1 MANVEKLQSF
11 NELYKKLLT
20 ADEYY
25 KFERICADALKK
37 PERVLPEEGDVL
49 IAGYYLDRNAISK
62 EMAKFRAKCYEMSDS
77 YIKGCLDGK
86 TCQELARKITST
98 TFEEELKDFSTLE
111 IFATANFYEV
121 VKSNKYKKQLKEGQR
136 LPVYNFRS
144 TEEYVRFMLLEQ
156 FSRIV
161 GKVLRVKA
169 VWEKEHP
176 VVVELAPQIDEEIV
190 KANETREEEV
200 VAAEDGLQTAGDNE
214 ESETLET
221 SLQVICDTTK
231 LETEGSIEETTG
243 LGIDRDRLISYTMA
257 ILKRNAEQRRMEMK
271 ATESLIT
278 CKELERESR
287 LLVNKLLQ
295 AVENEPKKLC
305 SAKEE
310 VKTIPAFAT
319 SVTNK
324 LGQQVVDNGG
334 RLADLLELIKRTPQA
349 IEYRAEIESRLVH
362 KFNGGNCETYIGGLL
377 FCYDN
382 AVGVTRD
389 NLEAMIESVA
399 KKLLS
404 GQSIEKLEAQARQI
418 NLIYNERSERTKC
431 KYPYSK
437 IPYYTNEFDDVDE
450 YVDLKILKALNEL
463 YKQMIVEASETS
475 VR

>member
-25 KFERICADALKK
+25 KFERICGDALKK

-86 TCQELARKITST
+86 TCQELAQKITST

-121 VKSNKYKKQLKEGQR
+121 VKSNKYKKQLKEGQS

-176 VVVELAPQIDEEIV
+176 VVAELAPHTDEEIV
-190 KANETREEEV
+190 RTDETREEEV
-200 VAAEDGLQTAGDNE
+200 VPAEDGLQTAGDNE
-214 ESETLET
+214 EGETLET
-221 SLQVICDTTK
+221 SLQVIGDTTK
-231 LETEGSIEETTG
+231 LETEGTIKETTT

-257 ILKRNAEQRRMEMK
+257 ILKRYAEQRRMDMN

-278 CKELERESR
+278 C
-287 LLVNKLLQ
+287 
-295 AVENEPKKLC
+295 
-305 SAKEE
+305 
-310 VKTIPAFAT
+310 
-319 SVTNK
+319 
-324 LGQQVVDNGG
+324 
-334 RLADLLELIKRTPQA
+334 
-349 IEYRAEIESRLVH
+349 
-362 KFNGGNCETYIGGLL
+362 
-377 FCYDN
+377 
-382 AVGVTRD
+382 
-389 NLEAMIESVA
+389 
-399 KKLLS
+399 
-404 GQSIEKLEAQARQI
+404 
-418 NLIYNERSERTKC
+418 
-431 KYPYSK
+431 
-437 IPYYTNEFDDVDE
+437 
-450 YVDLKILKALNEL
+450 
-463 YKQMIVEASETS
+463 
-475 VR
+475 